1 MPPTRPPRRAA
12 AAEGGEDMQTYRL
25 AIIGFGNV
33 GQGFTQILR
42 DEGADLARQYGVH
55 FQIVAVCDLLKGS
68 VYDPLGIDPAALLD
82 SIAATGKLE
91 RVAAPE
97 RRWNAIEM
105 IERSNAEIVIE
116 LSYTDFKTGEPAI
129 THLRRAL
136 ELGKHVVTSNKG
148 PIALKYPELKALAD
162 QHNVEIGAEGTVMS
176 GTPSLRMA
184 HELLS
189 AARILKIQGIVNGTT
204 NYILTQMEA
213 GATYADALQDAQTKG
228 YAEADPTG
236 DVEGFDAAGKVV
248 IMANLLMGQSL
259 TLADVERQGI
269 TRLTPDDIAQAKA
282 AGERWKLIGRVETS
296 GDQIAASVKPTRLPV
311 NHPLAAVSGATN
323 AITFSTEL
331 LGDVTLVGPGAGRIE
346 TGYAIVG
353 DLLAIQRKRQK

>member
-1 MPPTRPPRRAA
+1 MH
-12 AAEGGEDMQTYRL
+12 TYRL

-42 DEGADLARQYGVH
+42 DEGAELAQQYGAR
-55 FQIVAVCDLLKGS
+55 FQIVAVSDLLKGS
-68 VYDPLGIDPAALLD
+68 VHDPKGIDPAALLD
-82 SIAATGKLE
+82 SIAATGTLD
-91 RVAAPE
+91 RLAAPD
-97 RRWNAIEM
+97 RREAWTALEA
-105 IERSNAEIVIE
+105 IERSQADIVIE
-116 LSYTDFKTGEPAI
+116 LSYTDLKTGEPAI

-136 ELGKHVVTSNKG
+136 ELGKHVVTTNKG
-148 PIALKYPELKALAD
+148 PIALKYPELKALAEK
-162 QHNVEIGAEGTVMS
+162 HHVEIGAEGTVMS

-184 HELLS
+184 QELLA
-189 AARILKIQGIVNGTT
+189 AARIRKIQGIVNGTT

-213 GATYADALQDAQTKG
+213 GATYADALKDAQAKG

-259 TLADVERQGI
+259 TLADVDRQGI
-269 TRLTPDDIAQAKA
+269 TQLTPVDIAEAKA
-282 AGERWKLIGRVETS
+282 AGERWKLIGRVETI
-296 GDQIAASVKPTRLPV
+296 GDKISASVKPTRLPIA
-311 NHPLAAVSGATN
+311 HPLASVGGATN
-323 AITFSTEL
+323 AITFSTDL

-353 DLLAIQRKRQK
+353 DLLAIHRKQQK

>member
-1 MPPTRPPRRAA
+1 MH
-12 AAEGGEDMQTYRL
+12 TYRL

-42 DEGADLARQYGVH
+42 DEGAELAQQYGAH
-55 FQIVAVCDLLKGS
+55 FQIVAVSDLLKGS
-68 VYDPLGIDPAALLD
+68 VHDPKGIDPAALLD
-82 SIAATGKLE
+82 SIAATGKID
-91 RVAAPE
+91 RITAPDHG
-97 RRWNAIEM
+97 WNAIET
-105 IERSNAEIVIE
+105 IERSQADIVIE
-116 LSYTDFKTGEPAI
+116 LSYTDLKTGEPAI

-136 ELGKHVVTSNKG
+136 ELGKHVVTTNKG
-148 PIALKYPELKALAD
+148 PIALKYPELKALAEKN
-162 QHNVEIGAEGTVMS
+162 NVEIGAEGTVMS

-184 HELLS
+184 QELLA
-189 AARILKIQGIVNGTT
+189 AARIRKIQGIVNGTT

-213 GATYADALQDAQTKG
+213 GATYADALKDAQAKG

-259 TLADVERQGI
+259 TLADVDRQGI
-269 TRLTPDDIAQAKA
+269 TQLTPDDIAAAKA
-282 AGERWKLIGRVETS
+282 TGERWKLIGRVETI
-296 GDQIAASVKPTRLPV
+296 GEKMAASVQPTRLPV
-311 NHPLAAVSGATN
+311 NHPLASVGGATN
-323 AITFSTEL
+323 AITFSTDL

-353 DLLAIQRKRQK
+353 DLLAIHRKQQKS

>member
-1 MPPTRPPRRAA
+1 
-12 AAEGGEDMQTYRL
+12 MQTYRL
-25 AIIGFGNV
+25 ALIGFGNV

-42 DEGADLARQYGVH
+42 DEGAELAQQYGAR
-55 FQIVAVCDLLKGS
+55 FQIVAVSDLLKGS
-68 VYDPLGIDPAALLD
+68 VHDPYGIDPVALLD
-82 SIAATGKLE
+82 SIAATGKLDQ
-91 RVAAPE
+91 VTVPD
-97 RRWNAIEM
+97 RREAWNAIET
-105 IERSNAEIVIE
+105 IDRSNADIVIE

-136 ELGKHVVTSNKG
+136 EQGKHVVTSNKG
-148 PIALKYPELKALAD
+148 PIALKYPELRALAEK
-162 QHNVEIGAEGTVMS
+162 NGVEIGAEGTVMS

-184 HELLS
+184 RELLT
-189 AARILKIQGIVNGTT
+189 AARIRKIQGIVNGTT

-213 GATYADALQDAQTKG
+213 GATYAAALKDAQAKG

-259 TLADVERQGI
+259 TLADVDREGI
-269 TRLTPDDIAQAKA
+269 TRLPPEDIAAAKA
-282 AGERWKLIGRVETS
+282 AGERWKLIGRVETI
-296 GDQIAASVKPTRLPV
+296 GDKLTASVKPTRLPI
-311 NHPLAAVSGATN
+311 NHPLASVSGATN
-323 AITFSTEL
+323 AITFSTDL

-353 DLLAIQRKRQK
+353 DLLAIHRKQQK